1 MISLFAEP
9 TPQAPDPKIFELKT
23 SLGLAALVYKAI
35 LKGLGPA
42 LFHTLQML
50 LIVLKAFSDFFLDW
64 IVTKTKCYK
73 FMTQ

>member
-50 LIVLKAFSDFFLDW
+50 LIVLKAFSDFFFW
-64 IVTKTKCYK
+64 IG
-73 FMTQ
+73 